1 MRFRGKSIRR
11 KIVAL
16 LLVPLVSLTAV
27 WGFATVLTGREVTRM
42 LRVSRAVDAVG
53 HPTEAT
59 VRLLQGERR
68 QSLIYLADPRAADAL
83 TALHRARTDTDK
95 AVARLHANAR
105 DRDTRAAVRGED
117 GERLTAVL
125 DALGGL
131 ESLRR
136 GVEERTVTRA
146 EALDLYNRLVDP
158 CYALIVAV
166 DGIDDVEMDKQAAA
180 LVNTTRARELLSRED
195 ALLASSLVVGRLT
208 RTETRQISDL
218 VAQRDLLYGISLPL
232 LPAAE
237 RERYEHFWRNAATAP
252 LRVAERNVVAT
263 DSGTPRGVTATAWQA
278 AASGVLYELRKLDEQ
293 AGDRLRD
300 RIQPVA
306 IGVIAQA
313 AVVGVLGLVAVL
325 VSLVL
330 SVRVGRR
337 LIRDLRQLSREAHE
351 ASGTRLPNLMRRLTT
366 GEQVDVESEV
376 PRREYDKTEIGEVG
390 QALNT
395 LQRAAVEAAVKQA
408 ELRAGVSEVF
418 VNLARRSQVL
428 LHKQLTLLD
437 TMERRT
443 EDTAELADLFR
454 LDHLTTRMRR
464 HAEGLVILSGAV
476 PSRQWRRPIRLM
488 DVVRAAIAEVEDYER
503 IEVRR
508 LPSIAVTGPAVSDLT
523 HLVAELLENA
533 TVFSPPHTAV
543 QVVGER
549 VGNGFTL
556 EIHDRGLGMTADTL
570 LDANLR
576 LAETPE
582 FELSDTDRLG
592 LFVVSRLARRQK
604 VRVSLQPSPYGGT
617 TAVVFIPD
625 ALLSDDDPGTNGVG
639 IRLDPARLTKTPA
652 TPLPAP
658 SAPEPSG
665 PDDFPGALQDT
676 ETERGAIFRPR
687 GYVPTP
693 DPDPALPSRTPPPL
707 PTRRRRSEDAPPSTN
722 SDSATPTGPSRHL
735 DPADSADSAG
745 LSGRGSLADSI
756 DSAGLSD
763 DEGAADPFGSAGAL
777 RRAGLEDVAGLAAL
791 PDDEGSAD
799 PFGSAGPLGRAGLP
813 GSDGFDNPPGRA
825 DLTDSVSPTGIP
837 GHGGLTDWGG
847 STSPS
852 DRAGVVG
859 QAGPAAPSGSAD
871 SSGDTGLFGTASPFG
886 SGGSPGPV
894 GLSGPVAPTGFPDP
908 MGVLGPDDDL
918 TYPEHSTPF
927 TAPTGSS
934 GPHVFNG
941 PTGFTDPMGVLGPTP
956 AAGSAWS
963 QDTADE
969 PTDING
975 PTLPAG
981 QADTPEPPGPVT
993 PWTSPSE
1000 DLPRRPRPA
1009 TPAHEDTAASEGTPT
1024 GASDLRRRTAAR
1036 QGTTPP
1042 GAADP
1047 HRTPTGAPT
1056 TPQGMPSHD
1065 PATPRGATPADTP
1078 DPRRRTAARQGTGTG
1093 TPPEG
1098 TAPLPRRVRQAS
1110 LAPQLKQ
1117 DSRRK
1122 PTARPAEP
1130 PPRDADEVRTRMAAL
1145 QRGWQRGR
1153 EENAAGYEARHG
1165 TAPGT
1170 TKGDGR

>member
-42 LRVSRAVDAVG
+42 LRVSRTVDAVG

-59 VRLLQGERR
+59 VSLLQSERR

-146 EALDLYNRLVDP
+146 EALDLYDRLVDP

-195 ALLASSLVVGRLT
+195 ALLASSLVVGRFT
-208 RTETRQISDL
+208 RAETRQISDL
-218 VAQRDLLYGISLPL
+218 VAQRDLLYDISLPL

-237 RERYEHFWRNAATAP
+237 RERYEHFWGNAATAP
-252 LRVAERNVVAT
+252 LRVAERNIVAT
-263 DSGTPRGVTATAWQA
+263 DSGTPRGVTATNWNAT
-278 AASGVLYELRKLDEQ
+278 ASGVLYELGKLDQQ

-313 AVVGVLGLVAVL
+313 AVVGVLGLVALL

-443 EDTAELADLFR
+443 EDTTELADLFR

-508 LPSIAVTGPAVSDLT
+508 LPSLAVTGPAVSDLT

-549 VGNGFTL
+549 VGSGFTL

-625 ALLSDDDPGTNGVG
+625 ALLSEDDPGTNGLG
-639 IRLDPARLTKTPA
+639 IRLDPVRLTKTPA
-652 TPLPAP
+652 APLSAP
-658 SAPEPSG
+658 PTPEPSD
-665 PDDFPGALQDT
+665 PDDFPGAIGDT

-693 DPDPALPSRTPPPL
+693 DPDLDPEPALPSHTPPPL
-707 PTRRRRSEDAPPSTN
+707 PTRHRKPRDTEEDV
-722 SDSATPTGPSRHL
+722 PTGPADTADASGSASPSGPSRRTDRDDTAGSAGRPGRE
-735 DPADSADSAG
+735 DPVDAVGSAG
-745 LSGRGSLADSI
+745 LADLLDSLRSADLSGRTGLTDRDGST
-756 DSAGLSD
+756 
-763 DEGAADPFGSAGAL
+763 
-777 RRAGLEDVAGLAAL
+777 
-791 PDDEGSAD
+791 
-799 PFGSAGPLGRAGLP
+799 GPSGRAGL
-813 GSDGFDNPPGRA
+813 
-825 DLTDSVSPTGIP
+825 T
-837 GHGGLTDWGG
+837 
-847 STSPS
+847 
-852 DRAGVVG
+852 G
-859 QAGPAAPSGSAD
+859 QAGPADPSGSPHV
-871 SSGDTGLFGTASPFG
+871 SGDTEPFG
-886 SGGSPGPV
+886 SGRFHGPA
-894 GLSGPVAPTGFPDP
+894 GLSGPVAPTGFTDP
-908 MGVLGPDDDL
+908 MGVLGPDDA
-918 TYPEHSTPF
+918 TYSADSTPF
-927 TAPTGSS
+927 MGRTDFTDAWDMPGPDGPAHPT
-934 GPHVFNG
+934 G

-956 AAGSAWS
+956 ATGSAWS
-963 QDTADE
+963 RDTAGRGD
-969 PTDING
+969 PADIDG
-975 PTLPAG
+975 PTIPPG
-981 QADTPEPPGPVT
+981 QADTPVPPRPVT

-1000 DLPRRPRPA
+1000 DQDLPRRPRTA
-1009 TPAHEDTAASEGTPT
+1009 TAAHEDTPS
-1024 GASDLRRRTAAR
+1024 
-1036 QGTTPP
+1036 P
-1042 GAADP
+1042 GP
-1047 HRTPTGAPT
+1047 
-1056 TPQGMPSHD
+1056 
-1065 PATPRGATPADTP
+1065 TPAGGST
-1078 DPRRRTAARQGTGTG
+1078 T
-1093 TPPEG
+1093 
-1098 TAPLPRRVRQAS
+1098 PLPRRVRQAN

-1130 PPRDADEVRTRMAAL
+1130 TPRDADEVRTRMAAL
-1145 QRGWQRGR
+1145 QRGWERGR
-1153 EENAAGYEARHG
+1153 EENAAGDDARHG